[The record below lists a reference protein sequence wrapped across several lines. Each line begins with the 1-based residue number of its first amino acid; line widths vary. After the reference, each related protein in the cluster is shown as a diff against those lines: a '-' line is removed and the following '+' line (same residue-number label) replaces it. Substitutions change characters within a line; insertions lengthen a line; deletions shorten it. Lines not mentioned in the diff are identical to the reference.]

1 MKVSEE
7 IGIQVSVLSQIEQ
20 WPADNAVSAVI
31 DGSGQMLDSVGDLN
45 RKYPLASVTKLLSAY
60 AFLLALE
67 EEAISLDDPAGPEGS
82 TVHHLLAHTSGY
94 DFDSET
100 IRFKPGSRRG
110 YSNTGFEVLAE
121 HLQRSSGIEFN
132 EYISEALFLPLGMND
147 TTLDGSS
154 AKDGISTAADLSRFA
169 AELLTPTLLAS
180 ETLKNATSVHF
191 PDRIGILPGY
201 GRQEPND
208 WGLGFE
214 IRGTKNPHWTG
225 KDHPATTFGH
235 FGQSGT
241 FLWVDPEHRLAC
253 VTLTDKAFGPW
264 AAERWS
270 DYNNGV
276 LQEFS
281 R

>member
-1 MKVSEE
+1 M
-7 IGIQVSVLSQIEQ
+7 
-20 WPADNAVSAVI
+20 
-31 DGSGQMLDSVGDLN
+31 
-45 RKYPLASVTKLLSAY
+45 TKLLSAY

-67 EEAISLDDPAGPEGS
+67 EEAISLDNPAGPEGS

-121 HLQRSSGIEFN
+121 HLQRSSGIAFT

-201 GRQEPND
+201 GR
-208 WGLGFE
+208 
-214 IRGTKNPHWTG
+214 KNPMIGDLALRSAEPRIRIGPARIIRRRPLATSANPELFSGLTLSTG
-225 KDHPATTFGH
+225 WP
-235 FGQSGT
+235 
-241 FLWVDPEHRLAC
+241 V
-253 VTLTDKAFGPW
+253 
-264 AAERWS
+264 
-270 DYNNGV
+270 
-276 LQEFS
+276 S